1 MSGTGVCP
9 VKVVER
15 GELSVPL
22 DLASSELS
30 ECPFQGH
37 PSEVRLMLGAIAGD
51 IIGSVYEGKK
61 AWQEAKTAEFEPLF
75 ASDARFT
82 DDTVLSV
89 AVADSILH
97 GGDLVDL
104 LKQYARSY
112 PGAGYGGTFRR
123 WAESDDREPYN
134 SWGNGAA
141 MRVSPVGFA
150 YDVLDEVLLR
160 ARWTAEVTHNHP
172 DGIKGAQ
179 ATAAAIYLARTGSDK
194 EEIRDYIERKFRYD
208 LSARLDD
215 IRPGYR
221 FDVSCRGSVPPALL
235 AFLESTDFESAIRLA
250 VSLGGDSDTI
260 ACIAG
265 GVAQAY
271 YGGVPDAIREET
283 LARLDDELLGV
294 LEDFEKRFLGP
305 S

>member
-1 MSGTGVCP
+1 
-9 VKVVER
+9 
-15 GELSVPL
+15 
-22 DLASSELS
+22 
-30 ECPFQGH
+30 
-37 PSEVRLMLGAIAGD
+37 MLGAIAGD

-61 AWQEAKTAEFEPLF
+61 AWQASKTPHFQPLF
-75 ASDARFT
+75 ADKSRFT
-82 DDTVLSV
+82 DDTVLTV
-89 AVADSILH
+89 AVAESILH

-104 LKQYARSY
+104 LKGYARSY

-160 ARWTAEVTHNHP
+160 ARWTAEVTHDHP
-172 DGIKGAQ
+172 DGVAGAQ
-179 ATAAAIYLARTGSDK
+179 AVAAADFLARTGAGK
-194 EEIRDYIERKFRYD
+194 EEIRDYVERKFRYD
-208 LSARLDD
+208 LSAHLDD

-221 FDVSCRGSVPPALL
+221 FDVSCRGSVPPALT
-235 AFLESTDFESAIRLA
+235 AFLESADYEHAVRLA

-271 YGGVPDAIREET
+271 YGGVPDPIREEVM
-283 LARLDDELLGV
+283 ARLDDTLRAVVGE
-294 LEDFEKRFLGP
+294 FEARYMGAP
-305 S
+305 